1 MTVETVMV
9 WLVAGVLLLSLL
21 WLRWRKTPSQINSP
35 EPAGQNW
42 CLDDLL
48 ARGIEGAEAQLLQ
61 QILQLTEQQEPARLL
76 NSRLGFEHALRCALE
91 MEPDLMRDLEMR
103 RALDR
108 IRIRRGWE
116 MQGVNTQS
124 VSLPFEDE
132 ELLIQGPDGVHVRSV
147 AIHRDSHSIA
157 VRVVEQGN
165 RAQTDLHWRVGDDL
179 QVAFF
184 REDLGGLHFETR
196 LQEKRELGEWFL
208 FLETPDRIRVQQRR
222 RFARIPNETPIRF
235 LHLPM
240 GSRTQDDPDRQLLQE
255 ANLIDIGTGGLALS
269 TEAPLQRGDLLVI
282 RGIPTLESHDITAR
296 VVAAVEDPEGEDP
309 EGGVGVRFVG
319 LSGIDRDRIASLVF
333 SSRIKTTD
341 VCFSDD
347 PGEPTPGSEEA
358 SSA

>member
-1 MTVETVMV
+1 MTVEIVLV

-21 WLRWRKTPSQINSP
+21 WLRWRSHSSP
-35 EPAGQNW
+35 LGSPQPESENW

-61 QILQLTEQQEPARLL
+61 RMLQLTEEEEPARLF

-91 MEPDLMRDLEMR
+91 KEPDLMRDLEMR

-108 IRIRRGWE
+108 IRVRRGWE
-116 MQGVNTQS
+116 VPGNTQG

-147 AIHRDSHSIA
+147 AIHRDAHSIA
-157 VRVVEQGN
+157 VRVVEQAN
-165 RAQTDLHWRVGDDL
+165 QAQADLHWRVGDDL

-235 LHLPM
+235 LHLPLRV
-240 GSRTQDDPDRQLLQE
+240 SAHDDPDRQLLQD
-255 ANLIDIGTGGLALS
+255 ANLIDIGTGGLAIS

-282 RGIPTLESHDITAR
+282 RGIPTLEGHDITAR
-296 VVAAVEDPEGEDP
+296 VVAGVDAGEDP

-319 LSGIDRDRIASLVF
+319 LSAVDRDRIASLVF
-333 SSRIKTTD
+333 SSRIKSAD
-341 VCFSDD
+341 VGFFDD
-347 PGEPTPGSEEA
+347 PAEPALGSEGA